1 MVDKW
6 GKSRRE
12 AASTPLVVTMEP
24 KDPIQTSAWPSVART
39 VLMLAVLVGLA
50 LGIRAARGVAA
61 PILLGLMVVIGASPI
76 VGILTKRRVPS
87 VLAYVISLLIVVIVI
102 LALLFLMSFMIF
114 QTRDLLPQLQ
124 DQLTTLEQDV
134 VDTLAGWG
142 FDISGVIEE
151 QVLKPENL
159 VGWASSALSALYGAL
174 KSVSLII
181 FIVAYLLVEVSGFRR
196 RFYEALGEDRPALRR
211 WLQWTRE
218 TRSYLWIT
226 TVLAVVVAVLN
237 FALLWA
243 LGVPYPFTWA
253 FLSFV
258 MSYIPNVG
266 FLIALVPPLTLAILQ
281 RSWGMVIGVF
291 VGYIVINFVSD
302 NVFKPRF
309 LKSGMDLPA
318 AVSFLSVL
326 IWGFMLGPIGALL
339 SIPMTMMV
347 RTIFLEASPET
358 ESLAL
363 LLRSGTDPARKR
375 RRALSWLRRD
385 RSGGPTRGT

>member
-1 MVDKW
+1 
-6 GKSRRE
+6 
-12 AASTPLVVTMEP
+12 
-24 KDPIQTSAWPSVART
+24 
-39 VLMLAVLVGLA
+39 
-50 LGIRAARGVAA
+50 
-61 PILLGLMVVIGASPI
+61 MVVIGASPL

-87 VLAYVISLLIVVIVI
+87 VLAYIIWPFSVIVIVI

-124 DQLTTLEQDV
+124 DQLTALEQDF

-151 QVLKPENL
+151 QILKPEN
-159 VGWASSALSALYGAL
+159 VIGWASSALSALVGAL
-174 KSVSLII
+174 RSMSLIV
-181 FIVAYLLVEVSGFRR
+181 FIVAYMLVEVSGFRK

-226 TVLAVVVAVLN
+226 TVLAALVAILN

-281 RSWGMVIGVF
+281 RSWGMVIGVL
-291 VGYIVINFVSD
+291 VGYIAINFVAGQHLQAQIPQVGHGPARGGIVPVGVDLGFRAGTHRSASLHTHD
-302 NVFKPRF
+302 HDGKDHIPRS
-309 LKSGMDLPA
+309 LARDRAARPA
-318 AVSFLSVL
+318 AA
-326 IWGFMLGPIGALL
+326 IRG
-339 SIPMTMMV
+339 
-347 RTIFLEASPET
+347 
-358 ESLAL
+358 
-363 LLRSGTDPARKR
+363 RSCATR
-375 RRALSWLRRD
+375 RRTRSWWGRD
-385 RSGGPTRGT
+385 KSGGPSRGT

>member
-1 MVDKW
+1 
-6 GKSRRE
+6 
-12 AASTPLVVTMEP
+12 MEP
-24 KDPIQTSAWPSVART
+24 KDPIQTNAWPSVART

-124 DQLTTLEQDV
+124 DQLTALEQDFV
-134 VDTLAGWG
+134 ETLAGWG

-151 QVLKPENL
+151 QILKPENL

-174 KSVSLII
+174 KSVGLVI

-281 RSWGMVIGVF
+281 RSWGMVIGVV
-291 VGYIVINFVSD
+291 VGYLVINFVSD

-326 IWGFMLGPIGALL
+326 IWGFVLGPIGALL

>member
-1 MVDKW
+1 MGH
-6 GKSRRE
+6 GKVKRRP
-12 AASTPLVVTMEP
+12 ATVVTMEP
-24 KDPIQTSAWPSVART
+24 KDPVQTNAWPSVART

-50 LGIRAARGVAA
+50 LGIRATRSIAA
-61 PILLGLMVVIGASPI
+61 PILLGLVVVIGASPL

-87 VLAYVISLLIVVIVI
+87 VLAYILALLVIVIVI
-102 LALLFLMSFMIF
+102 LALLFLMSFLIF

-124 DQLTTLEQDV
+124 DQLTALEQDF
-134 VDTLAGWG
+134 VDTFAGWG

-151 QVLKPENL
+151 QILKPENV
-159 VGWASSALSALYGAL
+159 VGWASSALSALVGAL
-174 KSVSLII
+174 RSMSLIV
-181 FIVAYLLVEVSGFRR
+181 FIVAYMLVEVSGFRK

-226 TVLAVVVAVLN
+226 TVLAVLVSILN
-237 FALLWA
+237 FVLLWA
-243 LGVPYPFTWA
+243 LGVPYPFAWA
-253 FLSFV
+253 FLSFI

-281 RSWGMVIGVF
+281 RSWGMVIGVL
-291 VGYIVINFVSD
+291 VGYIAINFVAD
-302 NVFKPRF
+302 NIFKPRF

-326 IWGFMLGPIGALL
+326 IWGFVLGPIGALL

-358 ESLAL
+358 EPLAL
-363 LLRSGTDPARKR
+363 LLRSGADPSRPR
-375 RRALSWLRRD
+375 RRARSWLGRGK
-385 RSGGPTRGT
+385 SGGPSRGT